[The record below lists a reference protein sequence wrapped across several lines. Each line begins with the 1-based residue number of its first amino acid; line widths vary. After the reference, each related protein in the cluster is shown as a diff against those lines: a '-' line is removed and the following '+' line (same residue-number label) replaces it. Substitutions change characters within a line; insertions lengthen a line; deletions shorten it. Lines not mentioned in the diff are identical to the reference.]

1 MASGLPDQPPPS
13 EPEPVPPPAPEPPAE
28 TEDYLDWL
36 ENQARSRRR
45 TVELDVLLISASVLG
60 TAALILLIVLLVRHV
75 RR

>member
-13 EPEPVPPPAPEPPAE
+13 APGPTPPPAPEPPAE

-36 ENQARSRRR
+36 ENQARGRRA
-45 TVELDVLLISASVLG
+45 VELDVLLISASVLG